1 LKRRYFLVCAAL
13 LLLVVAAT
21 VLFWP
26 QMPERV
32 PVHWNA
38 AGEVDR
44 YGSRWELAIFGPA
57 AIVVSMGVFAALPWL
72 SPRRFPVEASG
83 ATYLRFMLLV
93 VGMLGYVQIVLLWAA
108 MGGVFDVTRAI
119 FGGIGALI
127 ALMGNLLG
135 KLRRNFYIGIRTPW
149 TLASEA
155 NWYATHRFAGKLMV
169 AGGSFALVAALLGL
183 PWWAALTA
191 VLVATLVPVPYSLWF
206 SKRREKPE
214 DGDRGRGEGRA

>member
-1 LKRRYFLVCAAL
+1 MKRRYFLVCAAS

-26 QMPERV
+26 QLPERV

-44 YGSRWELAIFGPA
+44 HGSRWELAIFGPA
-57 AIVVSMGVFAALPWL
+57 AMVINMAVFAALPWL
-72 SPRRFPVEASG
+72 SPRHFSVEASG

-93 VGMLGYVQIVLLWAA
+93 TGMFAYVHIVLLWAA
-108 MGGVFDVTRAI
+108 LGGAFDMTRAI
-119 FGGIGALI
+119 VGGMGVLI

-149 TLASEA
+149 TLADEA
-155 NWYATHRFAGKLMV
+155 NWYATHRYAGKLMV
-169 AGGSFALVAALLGL
+169 AGGLFALLIALLGW
-183 PWWAALTA
+183 PWWWALA
-191 VLVATLVPVPYSLWF
+191 VILAATLFPVPYSLWY
-206 SKRREKPE
+206 SKRRERPG
-214 DGDRGRGEGRA
+214 DGDRGAGEGRA